1 MTVSINGVRQAD
13 VPALQSPPTTRFVVV
28 PRPERLGAELRRR
41 IEAHAHVL
49 EAVPGGLLCR
59 LHPHA
64 TLEGLAVATGT
75 TPFPYSTRFKWNE
88 ATVSLPDEPETLVV
102 TIALHRG
109 EGRQAVIDALAAL
122 GVEVFRQGAG
132 LVGEVNARTL
142 PRVLALDA
150 VRHVEPAVEAH
161 ASAPVAARILRAPT
175 LHAAGLDGDGQV
187 VAFIDSGFDTGDPQ
201 QVHPELSGRV
211 VAIKPLPNCQPHDET
226 GHGTHLATAALGT
239 SGVAPKA
246 RLFMHAAR
254 NKSHAMLVD
263 TKMGPLFDEA
273 RAHGARVYN
282 CSINDAANVQ
292 SYSVWSRDLD
302 EALNE
307 RPWLVVCVPTG
318 NGARAGSAG
327 TVPLGSVQAP
337 ATAKNCIA
345 VGASENERPE
355 ITETYGKWFPADF
368 GAPPIKDDPFADTR
382 EGLAAFSGRGPA
394 RGGRLRPDVVAPG
407 TSILAARS
415 SKGPPQVNTMY
426 GSTTEPSYC
435 FDGGT
440 SVSSALVAAAA
451 ALVCQWLSQVRNV
464 ASPSAALVKALLING
479 ASPLAG
485 QYGEAGTAPNNDQG
499 FGRVDLSGSVGDAV
513 GFVDEAVT
521 LDGGEE
527 WSTEV
532 QVPAGHGLVA
542 TLVWNDPAGEGL
554 TNHLD
559 LSVEHAS
566 GAFCH
571 GNRGPGD
578 PSIDTTNNVERVRW
592 LDVPPGP
599 STLRVRASSCVLP
612 QAFALAWRIT

>member
-1 MTVSINGVRQAD
+1 MTVSINGVRHAD
-13 VPALQSPPTTRFVVV
+13 QPALVPRTTRLVVV
-28 PRPERLGAELRRR
+28 PRPERLGAELRAR
-41 IEAHAHVL
+41 IEAHATVL

-59 LHPHA
+59 LHPGA
-64 TLEGLAVATGT
+64 TLEGLGVGTGT
-75 TPFPYSTRFKWNE
+75 TPFLYCTRFKWNE
-88 ATVSLPDEPETLVV
+88 ATVSPPEPPESLVV
-102 TIALHRG
+102 SIVLHRG
-109 EGRQAVIDALAAL
+109 ERRQAVIDALAAA
-122 GVEVFRQGAG
+122 GIDVTRQGAG
-132 LVGEVNARTL
+132 LIAAVDAHTL

-150 VRHVEPAVEAH
+150 VRHVEPATEARP
-161 ASAPVAARILRAPT
+161 SAEVAAKILHAPT
-175 LHAAGLDGDGQV
+175 LHAAGFDGTGQV
-187 VAFIDSGFDTGDPQ
+187 VAFIDSGFDSGDPAH
-201 QVHPELSGRV
+201 VHPELEGRV
-211 VAIKPLPNCQPHDET
+211 VAIQPLPGCKPEDET

-239 SGVAPKA
+239 SGVAPRA

-254 NKSHAMLVD
+254 TQTHAMLVD
-263 TKMGPLFDEA
+263 ARMGPLFDEA
-273 RAHGARVYN
+273 HAHGARIYN

-345 VGASENERPE
+345 VGASESERPE
-355 ITETYGKWFPADF
+355 IVETYGKWFPADF
-368 GAPPIKDDPFADTR
+368 GAPPIRDDAFADGR

-415 SKGPPQVNTMY
+415 SKGPPRVNTMY
-426 GSTTEPSYC
+426 GTTDREGYC

-451 ALVCQWLSQVRNV
+451 ALVCQWLSEARQV

-485 QYGEAGTAPNNDQG
+485 KYGEAGTAPNNDQG
-499 FGRVDLSGSVGDAV
+499 FGRVDVAASVGDEV
-513 GFVDEAVT
+513 GFVDANAC
-521 LDGGEE
+521 LDGGDE
-527 WSTEV
+527 WSTVVE
-532 QVPAGHGLVA
+532 VPAGRGIVA

-559 LSVEHAS
+559 LSVEHPT

-571 GNRGPGD
+571 GNREPLD

-592 LDVPPGP
+592 LDVPPG
-599 STLRVRASSCVLP
+599 SLTLRVRASSCVTP
-612 QAFALAWRIT
+612 QAFAVVWRVS